1 MFSAAEHVITVFNLK
16 QKRGQFA
23 HARQF
28 RLVLVGFAVV
38 VPSVGAFMTADTRGR
53 CHRLY
58 LLAYGNQYDF
68 WSILKLPILR
78 LVTYIFHLIRLE
90 MFMLNHIFVYLD
102 KHKLLVDEIVIRI
115 RLSFH
120 DGKFPDDFETISTKP
135 GIVSLSSGRKIK
147 KPNKGN
153 QNKTTYRNKNQNSN
167 NTKDK
172 ARKRCINSPRVL
184 NCMGLKDGAI
194 FRRACSVHLG
204 VKDSCLRRTSSVLLF
219 SLPNMKNVDRHFYL

>member
-1 MFSAAEHVITVFNLK
+1 M
-16 QKRGQFA
+16 
-23 HARQF
+23 
-28 RLVLVGFAVV
+28 
-38 VPSVGAFMTADTRGR
+38 
-53 CHRLY
+53 
-58 LLAYGNQYDF
+58 
-68 WSILKLPILR
+68 PILR

-147 KPNKGN
+147 KNPTKVIRTKQNTETRTRTVTAPKTRLGKG
-153 QNKTTYRNKNQNSN
+153 
-167 NTKDK
+167 
-172 ARKRCINSPRVL
+172 VL
-184 NCMGLKDGAI
+184 SHLEYLIAWDWKIEAI

-219 SLPNMKNVDRHFYL
+219 SLPNMKNVDRHFYLWSQFFSTSLWPRFLDNRWTLRHLSNSVIRLSVRYLTRIAQMDINMNILAKIKMFMTQFC

>member
-1 MFSAAEHVITVFNLK
+1 M
-16 QKRGQFA
+16 
-23 HARQF
+23 
-28 RLVLVGFAVV
+28 

-68 WSILKLPILR
+68 WSILKMPILR
-78 LVTYIFHLIRLE
+78 LVTYIFHLIRLK

-147 KPNKGN
+147 KPNKCN
-153 QNKTTYRNKNQNSN
+153 
-167 NTKDK
+167 
-172 ARKRCINSPRVL
+172 
-184 NCMGLKDGAI
+184 
-194 FRRACSVHLG
+194 
-204 VKDSCLRRTSSVLLF
+204 
-219 SLPNMKNVDRHFYL
+219 